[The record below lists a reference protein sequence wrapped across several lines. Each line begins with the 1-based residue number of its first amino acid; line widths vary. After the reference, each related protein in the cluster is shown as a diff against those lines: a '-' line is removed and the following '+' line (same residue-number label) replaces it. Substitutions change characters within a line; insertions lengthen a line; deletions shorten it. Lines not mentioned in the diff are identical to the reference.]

1 MSTQFGTARR
11 PRAGLY
17 LRVSDP
23 RQNLD
28 GQRAA
33 VVQLARARGFD
44 VVDVYEERVSAAKDR
59 EQFDR
64 LRRDAHAGR
73 LDVVVV
79 WALDRLARSMVLSVQ
94 TVIDLDR
101 LGVQVVSVQEQ
112 WLDTGGPVRSLLVAI
127 FGWLAEQER
136 ARISERVRCS
146 IAKAR
151 ADGRQIGRPRATIDI
166 ELAVRHRAEGL
177 SIRQVARKLGI
188 GGSTLHRLYQAHDAL
203 SGAASPGVPQ
213 SPAQK
218 RAIGGTNVVA
228 LREGLGCPEGE
239 PLGQSDTRTGT

>member
-28 GQRAA
+28 GQRGA
-33 VVQLARARGFD
+33 VVQLARTRGFD

-136 ARISERVRCS
+136 TRISERVRCA
-146 IAKAR
+146 IDKAR
-151 ADGRQIGRPRATIDI
+151 ADGRQIGRPRASIDI
-166 ELAVRHRAEGL
+166 ELALRHRADGL
-177 SIRQVARKLGI
+177 SIRQVARRLGI
-188 GGSTLHRLYQAHDAL
+188 GGSTLHRLFQAHDAL
-203 SGAASPGVPQ
+203 AAAAAPAVPQ
-213 SPAQK
+213 SPRRQPSTGA
-218 RAIGGTNVVA
+218 TNVVDLHGGFA
-228 LREGLGCPEGE
+228 CPEGE
-239 PLGQSDTRTGT
+239 PSGHSDIRTGT